1 MEVGMS
7 GENTKVYLPQ
17 GGDELVVASG
27 GKISVQSGGELKV
40 GDTDFAAI
48 LAAIPTADAEDGA
61 TIWNDGGVLKVSTSA

>member
-1 MEVGMS
+1 MS

-27 GKISVQSGGELKV
+27 GKITVESGGEFRV

-48 LAAIPTADAEDGA
+48 LAAIPTSDQNDGA
-61 TIWNDGGVLKVSTSA
+61 TLWNDSGVLKVSTSA